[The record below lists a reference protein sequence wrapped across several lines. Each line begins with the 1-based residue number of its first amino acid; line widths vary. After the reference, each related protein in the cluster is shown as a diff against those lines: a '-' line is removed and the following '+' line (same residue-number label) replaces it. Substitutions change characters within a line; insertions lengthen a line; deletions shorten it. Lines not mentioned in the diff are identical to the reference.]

1 METPW
6 KKEKRTKRILKN
18 VVFVLSM
25 AVFGGIIGFY
35 SGYFIGN
42 FTKHLKDEM
51 SLPIFLVLM
60 CLSMFVT
67 FLLQIIIHE
76 TGHLV
81 MGMLTGYEFLFY
93 RAFNLLFIKEK
104 GRINIRWHKNGET
117 AGQCCLY
124 PPKMRDPKKAR
135 YPFFLYHAGGVLFNL
150 LFSGI
155 CIFILLYF
163 RPNNIF
169 VNLLLVPLAGWGILF
184 FFQNSYPFS
193 KRFTIDGSNIRRMM
207 KSTAARFYFYRELR
221 FVDYF
226 STGKH
231 IKDLPVEELLPKPTD
246 WYDDDFVL
254 AMEYTTYGD
263 YLSANGNYLEALKQ
277 YKMVIA
283 YFLQVPEQI
292 RNLLLIQYL
301 FLLIV
306 NDAPIEIVKDL
317 YESDNIQ
324 SMKKKIRQISNV
336 SVALYAYQI
345 LILKDEIEAEKTRK
359 IHANFE
365 GKTIYPF
372 LYEMELRD
380 MDYVV
385 KRFREKKEE

>member
-35 SGYFIGN
+35 SGYFIRN

-169 VNLLLVPLAGWGILF
+169 VNLFLVPLAGWGILF

-283 YFLQVPEQI
+283 YFLQVPEQV